1 MALVTS
7 GVTKDVQ
14 VLIVD
19 DETPFREAADAVL
32 GVMTDFT
39 VVGTVETGDE
49 EGLALARSP
58 RPDLVVLDVNL
69 PGMSGVGVSLLLTE
83 EQPTALVVL
92 VSTYDESEFGTEV
105 SRCGAAG
112 YLRKSDFG
120 ADRLLE
126 LLDNEAGEASSSRTV
141 HSVCSCTRLKDMDP
155 PGPRPA
161 RPKDGHGRPAG
172 PRCCPR
178 ASAPSRRQPRSGTP
192 APVRGS
198 EHLIAEAAPTPILL
212 IVDGSLPGELVAN
225 ARYAEAGPSATL
237 WRLPA
242 VSHTKGIVEVADQYE
257 RRVVEHFDVA
267 FLDAPRE
274 PGTHATGGRP

>member
-19 DETPFREAADAVL
+19 DEAPFREAADVVL

-39 VVGTVETGDE
+39 VVGTVETGE
-49 EGLALARSP
+49 EGLALARSL
-58 RPDLVVLDVNL
+58 RPDLVLLDVNL
-69 PGMSGVGVSLLLTE
+69 PGMSGVGVSLL
-83 EQPTALVVL
+83 
-92 VSTYDESEFGTEV
+92 
-105 SRCGAAG
+105 
-112 YLRKSDFG
+112 
-120 ADRLLE
+120 LLE

-212 IVDGSLPGELVAN
+212 IVAGSLRGELVAN